1 VGYSLRMPPATAPS
15 GWLARLG
22 LHRPELRAW
31 AMYDWAN
38 SAFWTTVIAAV
49 FPAYFVRTAAAGME
63 PAAATSHLA
72 IVSAAAI
79 AIVAVIS
86 PVLGA
91 IADYAAMKKR
101 LLGMFL
107 AVAVSATGALWF
119 VGQGDWKLALWLFA
133 IGNIAGAANMT
144 FYDSLL
150 PHIASADEVDVVSS
164 SAYAIGYLGGGLL
177 LVLNLLWISKPEWFG
192 IPDAGTA
199 ARLSFVSVAIWWAV
213 FSIPLFRRVPE
224 PPPQFA
230 PGTTHPSVWRAAFTR
245 LGTTFHE
252 LRTFKHAF
260 LLLVAFAI
268 YNDGINTIIRM
279 ASAYGTEIGIP
290 ADDLLPVFVVVQFA
304 GVPFAFLFGRL
315 AVRITAKRAV
325 LLSLAVYAGITVFG
339 YFVHTITHFYIL
351 GLAIAVVQGG
361 SQSLS
366 RSMFATMIPKHKSSE
381 FFSFFGIFEKFAGI
395 LGPLLF
401 GLVAQRMGTSRP
413 AILALIPFFAIG
425 AWVLTRV
432 DVQEGQRA
440 ARAAERDLDA

>member
-1 VGYSLRMPPATAPS
+1 MPEQTAPA
-15 GWLARLG
+15 GWLTRLG
-22 LHRPELRAW
+22 LGRRELRAW

-49 FPAYFVRTAAAGME
+49 FPSYFMSVAASGME
-63 PAAATSHLA
+63 PASATSRLA
-72 IVSAAAI
+72 LASAAAI

-86 PVLGA
+86 PLLGA

-177 LVLNLLWISKPEWFG
+177 LALNLLWIAKPGWFG
-192 IPDAGTA
+192 IPDAATG

-213 FSIPLFRRVPE
+213 FSIPLFRHVPE

-230 PGTTHPSVWRAAFTR
+230 PGSHHPPVWRMALSR
-245 LGTTFHE
+245 LNSTFHE
-252 LRTFKHAF
+252 LRTFKQAF

-279 ASAYGTEIGIP
+279 AVAYGIEIGISMG
-290 ADDLLPVFVVVQFA
+290 DIIPVLVVVQLA
-304 GVPFAFLFGRL
+304 GVPFAFMFGRL
-315 AVRITAKRAV
+315 AGRITAKRAV

-339 YFVHTITHFYIL
+339 YFVHTIAHFYIL
-351 GLAIAVVQGG
+351 GVAIAMVQGG
-361 SQSLS
+361 SQALS

-381 FFSFFGIFEKFAGI
+381 FFSFFGIFEKFAGF
-395 LGPLLF
+395 LGPLVF
-401 GLVAQRMGTSRP
+401 AIVAQRMGTSRP
-413 AILALIPFFAIG
+413 AILALIPFFAVG
-425 AWVLTRV
+425 AWLLSRV
-432 DVQEGQRA
+432 DVEQGQRA
-440 ARAAERDLDA
+440 ARAAEERWNA

>member
-1 VGYSLRMPPATAPS
+1 MPEQTAPA
-15 GWLARLG
+15 GWLTRLG
-22 LHRPELRAW
+22 LGRPELRAW

-49 FPAYFVRTAAAGME
+49 FPPYFLSVAASGMEPSSANARYAMATAAAIG
-63 PAAATSHLA
+63 
-72 IVSAAAI
+72 
-79 AIVAVIS
+79 IVAIIS

-107 AVAVSATGALWF
+107 VVAVSATGALWF
-119 VGQGDWKLALWLFA
+119 VGQGDWKLGLVLFM

-177 LVLNLLWISKPEWFG
+177 LALNLFWIAKPGWFG

-199 ARLSFVSVAIWWAV
+199 VRLSFVSVAIWWGV
-213 FSIPLFRRVPE
+213 FSIPLFRHVPE
-224 PPPQFA
+224 PPPQYA
-230 PGTTHPSVWRAAFTR
+230 PGSHHPPLWRMAFSR
-245 LGTTFHE
+245 LNSTFHE
-252 LRTFKHAF
+252 LRRFKQAF
-260 LLLVAFAI
+260 RLLVAFAI

-279 ASAYGTEIGIP
+279 AAAYGAEIGIP
-290 ADDLLPVFVVVQFA
+290 LEDIIPVFVVVQLA

-315 AVRITAKRAV
+315 AGRITAKRAV
-325 LLSLAVYAGITVFG
+325 LLSLAAYAAITVFG

-351 GLAIAVVQGG
+351 GVAVAMVQGG
-361 SQSLS
+361 SQALS

-381 FFSFFGIFEKFAGI
+381 FFSFFGIFEKFAGF
-395 LGPLLF
+395 LGPLVF
-401 GLVAQRMGTSRP
+401 AIVANRMGTSRP

-425 AWVLTRV
+425 AWLLSRV
-432 DVQEGQRA
+432 DVEEGQRA
-440 ARAAERDLDA
+440 AISASSSTAS

>member
-1 VGYSLRMPPATAPS
+1 MPQPTAPA
-15 GWLARLG
+15 GWLERLG
-22 LHRPELRAW
+22 LHRRELRAW

-49 FPAYFVRTAAAGME
+49 FPAYFVSVAAHGKME
-63 PAAATSHLA
+63 PAAATSSLA
-72 IVSAAAI
+72 LASAAAI
-79 AIVAVIS
+79 ALVAVIS

-177 LVLNLLWISKPEWFG
+177 LVLNLLWIAKPGWFG

-224 PPPQFA
+224 PPPQYA
-230 PGTTHPSVWRAAFTR
+230 PGTTHPSVWSAAFTR

-252 LRTFKHAF
+252 LRAFKNAF

-290 ADDLLPVFVVVQFA
+290 ADALLPVFVVVQFA
-304 GVPFAFLFGRL
+304 GVPFAFMFGRL
-315 AVRITAKRAV
+315 AVHITAKRAV
-325 LLSLAVYAGITVFG
+325 LLSLAVYAAITVFG
-339 YFVHTITHFYIL
+339 YFVHTIWHFYVL
-351 GLAIAVVQGG
+351 GIAIAAVQGG
-361 SQSLS
+361 SQALS

-401 GLVAQRMGTSRP
+401 GIVAERTGTSRP
-413 AILALIPFFAIG
+413 AILALIPFFAVG
-425 AWVLTRV
+425 AWLLNRV
-432 DVQEGQRA
+432 DVEEGQRA
-440 ARAAERDLDA
+440 ARAAEEHWQS

>member
-1 VGYSLRMPPATAPS
+1 MATATERPAS
-15 GWLARLG
+15 MLDRLG
-22 LHRPELRAW
+22 LNRPELRAW

-38 SAFWTTVIAAV
+38 SAFMTTIIAAV
-49 FPAYFVRTAAAGME
+49 FPVYFAEVAAKGLD
-63 PAAATSHLA
+63 PNDATFKFS
-72 IVSAAAI
+72 I
-79 AIVAVIS
+79 ATTIALTIVALTA
-86 PVLGA
+86 PPLGA
-91 IADYAAMKKR
+91 VADYAAMKKR

-119 VGQGDWKLALWLFA
+119 VGEGDWKLALWLFA
-133 IGNIAGAANMT
+133 IGNIAAAANMT

-164 SAYAIGYLGGGLL
+164 SAYAIGYFGGGLL
-177 LVLNLLWISKPEWFG
+177 LVLNLLWISNPGWFG

-224 PPPQFA
+224 PPPQFV
-230 PGTTHPSVWRAAFTR
+230 PGTPHPPVLKTAFAR
-245 LGTTFHE
+245 LHDTFHE
-252 LRTFKHAF
+252 LRAFRHAF

-290 ADDLLPVFVVVQFA
+290 ADSLLPVFVVVQFA
-304 GVPFAFLFGRL
+304 GVPFAFMFGRL

-325 LLSLAVYAGITVFG
+325 LLSLGVYAGITVFG

-361 SQSLS
+361 SQALS

-401 GLVAQRMGTSRP
+401 GLVANRMGTSRP

-425 AWVLTRV
+425 AWILMKV
-432 DVQEGQRA
+432 DVGEGQRA
-440 ARAAERDLDA
+440 ARAAEDQWAG